1 MFLLSSEISS
11 NRSLSGGDH
20 ITHGSDAQGVDV
32 SVEVDV
38 LHQLLIVELVLAL
51 VREGKLHLCVQD
63 QTQGKDKHR
72 VIFNWPS
79 FVQCQNEK

>member
-1 MFLLSSEISS
+1 M
-11 NRSLSGGDH
+11 
-20 ITHGSDAQGVDV
+20 ITHGIDAQGVDV

-38 LHQLLIVELVLAL
+38 LHQPLVVQLVLAL

-63 QTQGKDKHR
+63 QTQEKDKYR

-79 FVQCQNEK
+79 FVQYQNEQ